1 VSAEA
6 KPFADRQLHF
16 IGIGGAGMSGLA
28 LVAAELGATVTG
40 SDRADSTYTDKLR
53 AAGIEPAIGHD
64 AVNLPAGAEVVVS
77 TAIPPENPELVAA
90 HAAGATVIHRGQ
102 LLGELTRLKKS
113 IAIAGTHGKTTTCG
127 MVAHV
132 LRATGRD
139 PAFVIGGELRS
150 AGTNAAWGT
159 GDWIVAEADE
169 SDRSFLELARDVAVV
184 TNIEL
189 DHHAT
194 YGSLADLRATFA
206 QFTAPADLC
215 IAWHPAA
222 QALAIDPTTPAEP
235 QASLPAAD
243 LAAGDEGPSSDSQAE
258 RAFVSGGVPP
268 TSQIETYGIDHG
280 DLTAENIH
288 LRPMGSTFT
297 VETTQVTLNVPGE
310 HNILNAL
317 AALAACRAVGVD
329 LAEAAPAI
337 AGFGG
342 TGRRFEDRGA
352 TATGAK
358 VYDDY
363 AHHPTE
369 VRATLEA
376 ARTLDARRI
385 VACFQPH
392 LFSRTRELAREFGR
406 ALAIADVV
414 VVVDVYPARE
424 RAEDFPGVSGLLIAE
439 TVADAAPGRL
449 VVWARS
455 FDDAERRLR
464 DELGPGDVLL
474 TLGAGNI
481 DALATRLTADAG
493 GEPEPLRAEDLA

>member
-1 VSAEA
+1 VSPDA
-6 KPFADRQLHF
+6 KPFAGRQLHF

-28 LVAAELGATVTG
+28 LVAADLGATVTG
-40 SDRADSTYTDKLR
+40 SDRADSTYTARLR
-53 AAGIEPAIGHD
+53 DHGIEPAVGHD
-64 AVNLPAGAEVVVS
+64 AANLPAGAEVVVS

-127 MVAHV
+127 MVAHI
-132 LRATGRD
+132 LRATGRN

-169 SDRSFLELARDVAVV
+169 SDRSFLELSRDVAVV

-206 QFTAPADLC
+206 QFTAPADLT
-215 IAWHPAA
+215 IAWQGAH
-222 QALAIDPTTPAEP
+222 LATAEP
-235 QASLPAAD
+235 RASLAAAD
-243 LAAGDEGPSSDSQAE
+243 SAAGDEGPSSDSQAE

-268 TSQIETYGIDHG
+268 APDPQTYDIEAG
-280 DLTAENIH
+280 DLQARNVQ
-288 LRPMGSTFT
+288 LRPMGSHFT
-297 VETTQVTLNVPGE
+297 VNDVPVELNVPGT

-317 AALAACRAVGVD
+317 AALAACRAAGVP
-329 LAEAAPAI
+329 LPEAAPAI

-342 TGRRFEDRGA
+342 TGRRFEDRGT
-352 TATGAK
+352 TASGAR

-376 ARTLDARRI
+376 ARTLDARRV

-424 RAEDFPGVSGLLIAE
+424 RPEDFPGVSGLLVAE
-439 TVADAAPGRL
+439 AVADAAPGRP
-449 VVWARS
+449 VVWAPS
-455 FDDAERRLR
+455 FDDAERKLR
-464 DELGPGDVLL
+464 AELGPGDALL

-481 DALATRLTADAG
+481 DALAAALTEAA
-493 GEPEPLRAEDLA
+493 

>member
-1 VSAEA
+1 VSTAA
-6 KPFADRQLHF
+6 RPFAGRQLHF
-16 IGIGGAGMSGLA
+16 VGIGGAGMSGLA

-40 SDRADSTYTDKLR
+40 SDRADSTYTGKLR

-64 AVNLPAGAEVVVS
+64 AANLPAGAEVVVS

-90 HAAGATVIHRGQ
+90 RAADATVIHRGQ

-169 SDRSFLELARDVAVV
+169 SDRSFLQLARDVAIV

-194 YGSLADLRATFA
+194 YGSFADLQATFA

-215 IAWHPAA
+215 IAWQGANIATAA
-222 QALAIDPTTPAEP
+222 ET
-235 QASLPAAD
+235 
-243 LAAGDEGPSSDSQAE
+243 AGRDEGPSSDSQAE
-258 RAFVSGGVPP
+258 RAFVSPGVPP
-268 TSQIETYGIDHG
+268 TPRIETYGIAQG
-280 DLTAENIH
+280 DLHAENVT

-297 VETTQVTLNVPGE
+297 VETTQVTLNVPGT

-317 AALAACRAVGVD
+317 AALAACRAAGVP

-342 TGRRFEDRGA
+342 TGRRFEDRGT
-352 TATGAK
+352 TATGAR

-369 VRATLEA
+369 VRATLDA

-414 VVVDVYPARE
+414 VVVDVYAARE
-424 RAEDFPGVSGLLIAE
+424 RAEDFPGVSGLLVAE
-439 TVADAAPGRL
+439 ATADAAPGRL
-449 VVWARS
+449 VIWAPS
-455 FDDAERRLR
+455 FDDAERRLGA
-464 DELGPGDVLL
+464 ELGPEDVLL
-474 TLGAGNI
+474 TLGAGNV
-481 DALATRLTADAG
+481 DALATALT
-493 GEPEPLRAEDLA
+493 EVE